1 MKTEKF
7 KWQAVVAKYAYP
19 ETWRS
24 VWQVL
29 NSLMPFMVMW
39 YLMYRS
45 LTVSWWLVLVL
56 V

>member
-1 MKTEKF
+1 MATEKF
-7 KWQAVVAKYAYP
+7 KWQAVVSKYAFP

-29 NSLMPFMVMW
+29 NSLIPFIVMW

-45 LTVSWWLVLVL
+45 LAIG
-56 V
+56 